1 LHHSNIKQ
9 YFKCSK
15 RIPFTGWLE
24 PLLNRI
30 SQDENTV
37 AVPLADHISAET
49 FEFRPVDIEFMYMGG
64 FDFDLNF
71 NWRPIPDTEL
81 KRRNSIV
88 DSVRYSLRTL
98 EVLFNVA
105 LDICVFI
112 FGLVFDRSAYSIFV
126 TKK

>member
-1 LHHSNIKQ
+1 MA
-9 YFKCSK
+9 K
-15 RIPFTGWLE
+15 RYQRGNQNPYTE
-24 PLLNRI
+24 EEQTTQ
-30 SQDENTV
+30 S
-37 AVPLADHISAET
+37 VPLADHISAET

-105 LDICVFI
+105 VMQ
-112 FGLVFDRSAYSIFV
+112 
-126 TKK
+126 